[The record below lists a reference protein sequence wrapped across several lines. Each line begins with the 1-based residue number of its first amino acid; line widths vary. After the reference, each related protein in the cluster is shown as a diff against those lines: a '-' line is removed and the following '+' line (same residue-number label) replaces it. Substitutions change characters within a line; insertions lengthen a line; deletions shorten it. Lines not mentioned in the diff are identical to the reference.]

1 MEIMD
6 NKLFNTQVDGSLS
19 IFVDSELFKTISR
32 AKTWYTNKNLS
43 FVGIILLG
51 FIDIV
56 GFFQAFVGTANINDL
71 QKVIIVSAFAI
82 AFEVAPLY
90 IGYALSLKCYGLGK
104 KIHNWVLSFSTTA
117 CFLGVIGNI
126 IFRSLTLNDIIQSKN
141 APSPEAALA
150 ITITMCILPVITSLV
165 NLVIGCLTFD
175 PLLFDLTRSEKKLR
189 VLTVKK
195 RQLESAIEALSHDD
209 EAKKCLIG
217 EENDCYTSTQREINT
232 ARQRFRN
239 YILARTSSVYEE

>member
-1 MEIMD
+1 MKND
-6 NKLFNTQVDGSLS
+6 KLFSTQVDGSLKIS
-19 IFVDSELFKTISR
+19 VDSQIFKTISR

-104 KIHNWVLSFSTTA
+104 RIHNWVLAFSTIA
-117 CFLGVIGNI
+117 CFLGVIGNVV
-126 IFRSLTLNDIIQSKN
+126 FRSLTLSDINTDNILPLN
-141 APSPEAALA
+141 TALA

-175 PLLFDLTRSEKKLR
+175 PLLFDLSRIEKKLR

-195 RQLESAIEALSHDD
+195 RQLKSAVESLSHDT
-209 EAKKCLIG
+209 EAKKRLID
-217 EENDCYTSTQREINT
+217 EENDCYITTQQEIST

-239 YILARTSSVYEE
+239 YIIARTSSVYEE